1 MGSNSFVHGSEDYYT
16 LVPECL
22 MSTLLR
28 AAHFSTNS
36 LLSQIW
42 ALGPRRSWLSLWFFS
57 QFKMTEMTWCLGHE
71 EWCFSIR
78 RIMVCAQQSEKWFGA
93 VLPVLLDLRAVSP
106 TIIYG
111 LYDIVSGASHPQI
124 DLGSS
129 WKATSSGEKMFN
141 WFIWRRKQVLKAM
154 RKHELFDHV
163 IVVEESH
170 LG

>member
-1 MGSNSFVHGSEDYYT
+1 
-16 LVPECL
+16 
-22 MSTLLR
+22 
-28 AAHFSTNS
+28 
-36 LLSQIW
+36 
-42 ALGPRRSWLSLWFFS
+42 
-57 QFKMTEMTWCLGHE
+57 MTWSLGHE

-141 WFIWRRKQVLKAM
+141 WFIWRRKQVLKPM

-163 IVVEESH
+163 IVVEESSR
-170 LG
+170 LGAYTFAMEIQSLAGWVSSIVPHERLVSKAVTLWHVQYCPHCLCVRWEHWKPHSRQQVA